1 MIMKRLNRRNNKMK
15 KILII
20 FSALLLFGFG
30 TDALAVKNITGT
42 TSGGDFTKVGAAGAQ
57 FMKIG
62 IGPRAA
68 GMAGAY
74 GAVADDLTSVF
85 WNPAGLANVNS
96 IQATFNYTSWFAG
109 FDHNFGA
116 IALPIGDN
124 FTAALHMA
132 SFGSDRIEI
141 TTIDN
146 PDGLGTYYSVADIAL
161 GLTFSGYLTDQF
173 SFGITAKYISN
184 TFASMGADGVAFD
197 FGTMYETGIQGIRLG
212 FSIHNLG
219 PEQQY
224 EGEDLRTS
232 KKIWED
238 LDAAPLDATYITT
251 PFALP
256 LIFRAGIAADIVE
269 MDEHKLIGS
278 FDFLTLSDTPEQF
291 ALGLEYT
298 WNDLLS
304 VRGGYLLGHDQFNLA
319 GGVGIN
325 YFTGSF
331 MGQLDYSISPTSDI
345 GLVHRIGI
353 SIGMD

>member
-1 MIMKRLNRRNNKMK
+1 MK

-20 FSALLLFGFG
+20 FSALLFFISG

-42 TSGGDFTKVGAAGAQ
+42 TSGGDFSKVGAAGAQ

-68 GMAGAY
+68 GMAGAF

-85 WNPAGLANVNS
+85 WNPAGLANVRS
-96 IQATFNYTSWFAG
+96 IQASFNYTSWFAG

-116 IALPIGDN
+116 IAMPLGDN
-124 FTAALHMA
+124 FTVALHMV

-146 PDGLGTYYSVADIAL
+146 PDGIGSYYTVADVAL
-161 GLTFSGYLTDQF
+161 GATFSGYLTDQF

-184 TFASMGADGVAFD
+184 TFASLGAEGIAFD
-197 FGTMYETGIQGIRLG
+197 FGTMYETGIQGIKLG

-219 PEQQY
+219 AEQQY
-224 EGEDLRTS
+224 EGEDLRSS

-238 LDAAPLDATYITT
+238 LNAAPLDAAYITT
-251 PFALP
+251 PFSLP
-256 LIFRAGIAADIVE
+256 LIFRAGISADVVE
-269 MDEHKLIGS
+269 MDEHKLMAS
-278 FDFLTLSDTPEQF
+278 FDFVTLSDTPEQF
-291 ALGLEYT
+291 ALGMEYT
-298 WNDLLS
+298 WNELLS
-304 VRGGYLLGHDQFNLA
+304 LRGGYILGHDQFNLA

-325 YFTGSF
+325 YFTGNF

-353 SIGMD
+353 SLGVD